1 MTLTTLSEREVFVT
15 FLSLALL
22 LVGAYLCGK
31 LMEAVKTFFRRIR
44 SRGRC

>member
-22 LVGAYLCGK
+22 LAGAMILAACLPEVLYMG
-31 LMEAVKTFFRRIR
+31 
-44 SRGRC
+44 G